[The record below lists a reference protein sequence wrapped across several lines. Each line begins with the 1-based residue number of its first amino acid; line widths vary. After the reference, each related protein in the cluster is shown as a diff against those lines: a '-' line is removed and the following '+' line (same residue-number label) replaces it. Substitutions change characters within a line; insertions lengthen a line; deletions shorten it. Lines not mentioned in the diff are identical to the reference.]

1 MLTIEQALKQPGA
14 YLADAYDVAVIGA
27 GHAGCEAALAAARLG
42 CQTILFAINLDS
54 VGNMPCNPNIGGT
67 AKGQLVREID
77 ALGGEMGR
85 AADQAM
91 IQFRMLNQSRGPAV
105 LSPRAQIDRR
115 KYQAIMKQTLERTDN
130 LDLRQSEV
138 VEILVAPAADLS
150 LENPAPALPRVAA
163 VMTRTGAIYPCQ
175 KAILTTGTYLDGKII
190 IGSCQYSG
198 GPDGMFP
205 AIGLSDSLRN
215 LGLDLLRFKTGTP
228 VRLNFRSIDFSQT
241 ERQDGDEQVIPFSY
255 EHEDDPAFTQIEQQP
270 CYLTWTTAETRSA
283 VEANLHRSPLF
294 SGEIEGVGP
303 RYCPS
308 IEDKFVKFKDKERH
322 QVFIEPM
329 GRDTYEMYL
338 QGMSSSMPED
348 VQVRMMRSL
357 PGLASAKIMRSAYA
371 IEYDCLDPTGL
382 RLTLETKAVHGLY
395 SAGQVNGTSGYE
407 EAAAQGLVAGINAV
421 RALQGLSPVVIDRSQ
436 AYIGVL
442 IDDLVTKGT
451 SEPYR
456 MMTARAEYRLVL
468 RQDNADR
475 RLTPLGRELGL
486 VPEARY
492 SRYLAKQARI
502 AAENERFR
510 KTRVAPGDAVNRLLE
525 QLGSTPLKPGA
536 GTSLA
541 DLLRRP
547 EIHYADLAAIDPG
560 RPPLSVAECF
570 AVEVD
575 LKYEG
580 YIRLE
585 QERIDRFLRLEQRE
599 LPDSIDYAAISGL
612 RIEAR
617 QKLTRLRP
625 ASLGQASRISGVSP
639 ADIAV
644 LLVYLDSRGA
654 VHA

>member
-1 MLTIEQALKQPGA
+1 MQRPGA
-14 YLADAYDVAVIGA
+14 YLADAYDIAVIGA

-85 AADQAM
+85 AADKAM

-115 KYQAIMKQTLERTDN
+115 KYQTVMKQTLEQTEN

-138 VEILVAPAADLS
+138 VEILVEPASYDQTEGQDGVTLQ
-150 LENPAPALPRVAA
+150 VTG

-175 KAILTTGTYLDGKII
+175 KAILTTGTYLEGKII

-205 AIGLSDSLRN
+205 SIGLSDSLRGI
-215 LGLDLLRFKTGTP
+215 GLDLVRFKTGTP
-228 VRLNFRSIDFSQT
+228 VRLNFRTIDFSQT
-241 ERQDGDEQVIPFSY
+241 ERQEGDAQVIPFSF
-255 EHEDDPAFTQIEQQP
+255 EHEEDPAYTQIEQQP
-270 CYLTWTTAETRSA
+270 CYLTWTTSATRQE
-283 VEANLHRSPLF
+283 VVDNLHRSPLF
-294 SGEIEGVGP
+294 SGAIEGIGP

-357 PGLASAKIMRSAYA
+357 PGLSNARIMRSAYA

-382 RLTLETKAVHGLY
+382 RLTLETKAVRGLY

-421 RALQGLSPVVIDRSQ
+421 RKLKGQTPVVIDRSQ
-436 AYIGVL
+436 GYIGVL

-451 SEPYR
+451 NEPYR
-456 MMTARAEYRLVL
+456 MMTSRAEYRLVL

-475 RLTPLGRELGL
+475 RLTPLGHELGL
-486 VPEARY
+486 ISEDRY
-492 SRYLAKQARI
+492 DRYLAKQARI

-510 KTRVAPGDAVNRLLE
+510 KTRVAPGEKVNGLLE
-525 QLGSTPLKPGA
+525 RLGSTPLKPGA

-547 EIHYADLAAIDPG
+547 EIHCDDLAPIDPD
-560 RPPLSVAECF
+560 RPELSAAERF

-585 QERIDRFLRLEQRE
+585 QERIDRFLRLEHRE
-599 LPDSIDYAAISGL
+599 LPETIDYAAITGL
-612 RIEAR
+612 RLEAR
-617 QKLTRLRP
+617 QKLSRLKP
-625 ASLGQASRISGVSP
+625 ASIGQASRISGVSP

-644 LLVYLDSRGA
+644 LLVYLDSKGA
-654 VHA
+654 PHA